1 MARRGDQDRYD
12 ASGADS
18 GVLATLN
25 RSEPKQPTPASRLDL
40 EHGGADVGRYG
51 QIGTEP
57 TLHEVFREPLIRLM
71 MKCDNVTEGRLLH
84 LITMARRRINGWDK
98 L

>member
-1 MARRGDQDRYD
+1 MARRDDQDGYH

-18 GVLATLN
+18 RVLAKLH
-25 RSEPKQPTPASRLDL
+25 RSETNQPTPASRLDL
-40 EHGGADVGRYG
+40 GRYG

-57 TLHEVFREPLIRLM
+57 TLYEVFREPVIRLV
-71 MKCDNVTEGRLLH
+71 MKSDNVSEDQLLH
-84 LITMARRRINGWDK
+84 LIMMARRHMNGRGK

>member
-1 MARRGDQDRYD
+1 MACRDDRDRYD

-18 GVLATLN
+18 RILAKLH
-25 RSEPKQPTPASRLDL
+25 RSEPNQPTSASRLDL
-40 EHGGADVGRYG
+40 QHGGADVDRYG

-57 TLHEVFREPLIRLM
+57 TLYEVFREPVNRLM
-71 MKCDNVTEGRLLH
+71 MKSDNVSEDQLLH
-84 LITMARRRINGWDK
+84 LIMMARRYMNGRGK

>member
-1 MARRGDQDRYD
+1 MARRGDRDRYD

-18 GVLATLN
+18 RVLAKLH
-25 RSEPKQPTPASRLDL
+25 RGEPHQPTSASRLDL
-40 EHGGADVGRYG
+40 QHGGADVDRCG

-57 TLHEVFREPLIRLM
+57 ALYEVFREPVIRFM
-71 MKCDNVTEGRLLH
+71 MKSDNVTEDQLLH